1 MATQV
6 RSDSVFKQPELVKQ
20 LVAVN
25 SKFAFDLYSQL
36 RKDSDGQ
43 NVFFSPVSISIAL
56 AMTYLGAREKT
67 EAEMKQA
74 LRLAEMGGNADK
86 AHDAFAELNTILQ
99 TGSASSYTL
108 RTANRLFAR
117 KSYTFLEDFI
127 KSTRKYYQAESQTL
141 DYAGD
146 ADGSRKVI
154 NAWVEEQTANKIQ
167 ELIPTG
173 VIDGNTAMVLVNA
186 IYFKGD
192 WLEKFKPEVTKTEK
206 FKLNEQEEVDVRMM
220 HMYGEKYR
228 YNRSEELD
236 CQVVELPYVGKH
248 LSMLIVLPN
257 KPAGI
262 TELEDKLSPEEF
274 NKLTTQ
280 MAKVEVNLS
289 VPRFKL
295 EDQFKLNDALSALGM
310 NDLFVAGKADLSGMD
325 GTKKLFASAVVHKSF
340 IEVNEEGSEAAAATA
355 VMIQLM
361 CMPIVMD
368 FHANHPFLFFIRDN
382 RSGGILFMG
391 RLSRPTPA

>member
-43 NVFFSPVSISIAL
+43 NVFFSPISISIAL
-56 AMTYLGAREKT
+56 AMTYLGARENT

-74 LRLAEMGGNADK
+74 LRLAEMDGNADK

-141 DYAGD
+141 DFAGD

-173 VIDGNTAMVLVNA
+173 VIDGNTAMVIVNA

-192 WLEKFKPEVTKTEK
+192 WLEKFQPEATETEK

-236 CQVVELPYVGKH
+236 CHVVELPYVGKH

-310 NDLFVAGKADLSGMD
+310 NDLFRQVKADLSGMD
-325 GTKKLFASAVVHKSF
+325 GTKKLFVSAVVHKSF

-355 VMIQLM
+355 IMVENY